1 MRDACAIGTGRSDE
15 LRLLGILGT
24 PETRE
29 IVATFRPQAEHKLS
43 WGLLPRQQPIAHV
56 CPTPQRTGATRLK
69 RFVGRGYQPVVTHLE
84 CSGKA
89 SYGSQLWVPLLA
101 ALDF

>member
-1 MRDACAIGTGRSDE
+1 MARSA
-15 LRLLGILGT
+15 
-24 PETRE
+24 PETLE
-29 IVATFRPQAEHKLS
+29 IVAAFRTQAGHKLS

-84 CSGKA
+84 YSGKA